1 MGNKA
6 RARKKKAAARSREQR
21 AARTCAEERERY
33 AEVIAAR
40 KARRSAALAVATAFV
55 KQHMPRPERIGT
67 FCKVM
72 ENDQVKY
79 FSREEKTTRVHE
91 ALWWMSYNCRFCGVG
106 KWYCQC
112 QWDSD
117 SDGEEGGSDES
128 WMTDGTEW
136 ETDTEDEEQDEG
148 LATPAEKNSWKPKS
162 ISPEDATATK
172 QAAGKRMLFVEGK

>member
-55 KQHMPRPERIGT
+55 KQHLPRPERMDT
-67 FCKVM
+67 FRKVM
-72 ENDQVKY
+72 EIDQVKY
-79 FSREEKTTRVHE
+79 FSRTEKTTRVQE
-91 ALWWMSYNCRFCGVG
+91 ALWWMSYNCRVCGVG
-106 KWYCQC
+106 KWYCKC

-117 SDGEEGGSDES
+117 GEENESDAS
-128 WMTDGTEW
+128 WMTDGSEW
-136 ETDTEDEEQDEG
+136 ETDTEDEEQNEG
-148 LATPAEKNSWKPKS
+148 LYTPAEKTTSKSS
-162 ISPEDATATK
+162 ISPEDATAK
-172 QAAGKRMLFVEGK
+172 QQAAEKRKLFVEGK